1 MLWGFQGY
9 LRQQKVAY
17 QGYHISLKSSFFT
30 KTVLV
35 QIICNLNQCH
45 MRNAQ
50 VGHYLEGD
58 MKIFMDKETRIY

>member
-1 MLWGFQGY
+1 MVFTSAKG
-9 LRQQKVAY
+9 
-17 QGYHISLKSSFFT
+17 SLSRPSYFVEKFFFT

-35 QIICNLNQCH
+35 QIIFNLNQCH

-58 MKIFMDKETRIY
+58 MKIFMDKEARIY

>member
-1 MLWGFQGY
+1 MPWGFQGC
-9 LRQQKVAY
+9 LRQQKVVY
-17 QGYHISLKSSFFT
+17 QGHHISLKSFFFT

-35 QIICNLNQCH
+35 QIIFNLNQCH

-58 MKIFMDKETRIY
+58 MKIFMDKEARIY